1 MPSLHLA
8 RRCARRYARPA
19 GRLGAVAG
27 MLLGAVLLS
36 APTAPAAPTADGG
49 PAWTAAPSGGRG
61 DGRGEGRPYF
71 YLEGAAGTVLQD
83 RVSLANPGSEPRTVR
98 LRGADAYNARGGA
111 FAVREKQR
119 STGTGAWIALAAGQ
133 VKIPPR
139 TRAEVPFSVTVPPG
153 ATPGD
158 HPGAIVVT
166 GGGRE
171 VGVRIHLRVS
181 GPTLAA
187 LTVEDV
193 TVGERG
199 DGAIVRYALVNRGN
213 TTLTPRL
220 ALRADGLFGE
230 LLRRD
235 ARALPVE
242 LLPGRRVELTEPWPD
257 VPTLDRAEVR
267 LTVTAAGGARGGASA
282 AKAFVPWTAVA
293 GAGLVLLVAG
303 GAAARL
309 VRRRRRPGRDPD
321 RADAGADADGVA
333 DGDPEAA
340 GREETG
346 TEQQL
351 ARAGARS

>member
-1 MPSLHLA
+1 MPSLCLA
-8 RRCARRYARPA
+8 RRRARPA
-19 GRLGAVAG
+19 GRVGSVAG
-27 MLLGAVLLS
+27 TLLCAVLLS
-36 APTAPAAPTADGG
+36 APTAPAAPAADGG

-83 RVSLANPGSEPRTVR
+83 KVSLANPGSEPRTVR

-111 FAVREKQR
+111 FAVREKLR
-119 STGTGAWIALAAGQ
+119 STGTGAWIALATDE
-133 VKIPPR
+133 VRIPPR
-139 TRAEVPFSVTVPPG
+139 TRAEVPFSVTVPQG

-158 HPGAIVVT
+158 HPGAVVVT

-193 TVGERG
+193 TVGARG
-199 DGAIVRYALVNRGN
+199 DAAIVRYALVNRGN
-213 TTLTPRL
+213 TALTPRL
-220 ALRADGLFGE
+220 ALRARGLFGE

-235 ARALPVE
+235 ARTLPVE
-242 LLPGRRVELTEPWPD
+242 LLPGQRVELTEPWPD
-257 VPTLDRAEVR
+257 VPTLDRAEAR
-267 LTVTAAGGARGGASA
+267 LTVTAAGGAHGEASA
-282 AKAFVPWTAVA
+282 VTNFVPWSAVA
-293 GAGLVLLVAG
+293 GAGALLLAAG

-309 VRRRRRPGRDPD
+309 IRRRRRQGRET
-321 RADAGADADGVA
+321 AGPDADGDA
-333 DGDPEAA
+333 DGGPGAA

-346 TEQQL
+346 TERQL